1 MLEKPPESL
10 LVMKI
15 AVLTRQKEVFSYRIY
30 RENIVKELSAFGIEV
45 IPFGKT
51 ESIPKDCDLI
61 WDPGMSARRAAHP
74 IFKSIRKPLVITV
87 HGAPHFSMKWR
98 EIYKNPLNA
107 LIGQLLKKRALAR
120 WKWFREKISA
130 VITVSE
136 YGAQEVSRSLN
147 IPESSIYS
155 IYHGVD
161 HDIFHIYGERLKAER
176 PYLLHVS
183 LYQPKKNVNRV
194 FVAYSL
200 LPKSCDCD
208 LIAILPNY
216 RGKTNSKGI
225 KIIYEGFP
233 SAELAKW
240 YRGALGFVFPSLH
253 ETFGMPILEAM
264 ACGCPVITSNVT
276 ACPEVAGDAALL
288 VNPRSVEDIANAMK
302 RLVEDESLQQSL
314 RQKGLS
320 RAQQFTWRK
329 SAEKHLKVFEGV
341 I

>member
-1 MLEKPPESL
+1 
-10 LVMKI
+10 MKI
-15 AVLTRQKEVFSYRIY
+15 AVLTRRKDPFSFTIY
-30 RENIVKELSAFGIEV
+30 RENIVEELSAFGIEM

-51 ESIPKDCDLI
+51 GPIPKGCDFI
-61 WDPGMSARRAAHP
+61 WDPGMAGRRAPHT

-87 HGAPHFSMKWR
+87 HGAVASSMKWR
-98 EIYKNPLNA
+98 EVYKNPLNA

-120 WKWFREKISA
+120 WRWFREKISA

-136 YGAQEVSRSLN
+136 YGAQEVSHALN
-147 IPESSIYS
+147 IPESNIYS

-161 HDIFHIYGERLKAER
+161 HDIFHIYGERSNAER

-183 LYQPKKNVNRV
+183 QYQPKKNVNRI

-216 RGKTNSKGI
+216 RGKINSKGI

-288 VNPRSVEDIANAMK
+288 VNPRLVEDIANAMK
-302 RLVEDESLQQSL
+302 RLIEDESLRQTL
-314 RQKGLS
+314 CQKGLV

-341 I
+341 ISGKY